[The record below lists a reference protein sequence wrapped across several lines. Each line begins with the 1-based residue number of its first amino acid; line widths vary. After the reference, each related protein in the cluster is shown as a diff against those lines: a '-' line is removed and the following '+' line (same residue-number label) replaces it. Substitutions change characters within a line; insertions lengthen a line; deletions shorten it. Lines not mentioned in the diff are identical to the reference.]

1 MEFIHGTTL
10 VYLKMRCW
18 SGEKKASRDSD
29 ILFRRQ
35 RQTTAT
41 EIAGPGPEENISA
54 QGSRSAAE

>member
-18 SGEKKASRDSD
+18 SGEKKSLTGQRYS
-29 ILFRRQ
+29 FRRQ